1 LWACRNSPK
10 ESTDST
16 PFRLTFGHDAV
27 LPVEIM
33 VQSIRVQRQMDIPIE
48 HYENLMLDELVDL
61 DEERLQA
68 LDMLVRQKE
77 RVVKAYNKKLS
88 VKLLTYEI

>member
-1 LWACRNSPK
+1 
-10 ESTDST
+10 
-16 PFRLTFGHDAV
+16 
-27 LPVEIM
+27 
-33 VQSIRVQRQMDIPIE
+33 MDIPIE

-88 VKLLTYEI
+88 VKLLTYDI